1 MLGSGADR
9 GEGVVDHEHVGRQAA
24 AAERRGQPPRV
35 GGRVRPGQPVHAD
48 LRRWRTG
55 AETGRIAQ
63 VVDQPG
69 HPLDPRFEA
78 DLLVRRRR
86 SAQRSEQPSIAVDE
100 GEIGLRIPAVDG
112 KDHLS
117 TPVTTRPRVKKR
129 WVSRKATTG
138 MISVISVP
146 AWISPGSRKWM
157 PLKRDSPSATV
168 CRSGVPDR

>member
-1 MLGSGADR
+1 MKASLTTNTIC
-9 GEGVVDHEHVGRQAA
+9 RQAA
-24 AAERRGQPPRV
+24 PAERRGQPSRV
-35 GGRVRPGQPVHAD
+35 RGRVRPGQPVHAD
-48 LRRWRTG
+48 LRRWRIG
-55 AETGRIAQ
+55 LETGRIAQ
-63 VVDQPG
+63 VGDQPG
-69 HPLDPRFEA
+69 HPLDPRLEA

-86 SAQRSEQPSIAVDE
+86 SAQRREQPSIAVDE
-100 GEIGLRIPAVDG
+100 GEVGLRIPAVDG

-117 TPVTTRPRVKKR
+117 MPVTTRPRVKKR